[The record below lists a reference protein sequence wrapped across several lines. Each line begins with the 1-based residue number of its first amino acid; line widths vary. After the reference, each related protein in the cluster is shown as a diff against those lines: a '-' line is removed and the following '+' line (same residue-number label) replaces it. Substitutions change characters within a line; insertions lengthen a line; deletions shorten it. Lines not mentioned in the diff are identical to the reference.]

1 MYFYTAVPS
10 IDDARS
16 SNAPPP
22 PPPPPSG
29 SASNSNS
36 VIAGTVGFLIA
47 LVVVT
52 PLIIVGVLLYLVYT
66 RRIVIGRSRQGHK
79 QTEKTTGMVEEH
91 SITET
96 VSLYEY
102 SILINLIPLTVII

>member
-1 MYFYTAVPS
+1 MMYLYAVPN
-10 IDDARS
+10 INDTWS
-16 SNAPPP
+16 SNA
-22 PPPPPSG
+22 PPPPSG
-29 SASNSNS
+29 SASNNNIG

-66 RRIVIGRSRQGHK
+66 RRIVIGRSRQGHN

-96 VSLYEY
+96 VSLYE
-102 SILINLIPLTVII
+102 

>member
-1 MYFYTAVPS
+1 MLDDVFLCIAVPS
-10 IDDARS
+10 IDDTRS

-22 PPPPPSG
+22 LSG

-47 LVVVT
+47 LVMVT

-66 RRIVIGRSRQGHK
+66 RRIVIPDRSRKAHI
-79 QTEKTTGMVEEH
+79 QTENVTGAVEEYNM
-91 SITET
+91 TEI
-96 VSLYEY
+96 VSLY
-102 SILINLIPLTVII
+102 NL